1 MEKPRFS
8 LVLHKAESEMK
19 ARFLFENVISGN
31 GCKGQESEA
40 WREEKWKE
48 RCILDLDFHNWH
60 LFPLEQSKEYFEMH
74 IKTLSLED

>member
-19 ARFLFENVISGN
+19 ACFLFENVISGN

-40 WREEKWKE
+40 WREEK
-48 RCILDLDFHNWH
+48 
-60 LFPLEQSKEYFEMH
+60 
-74 IKTLSLED
+74 